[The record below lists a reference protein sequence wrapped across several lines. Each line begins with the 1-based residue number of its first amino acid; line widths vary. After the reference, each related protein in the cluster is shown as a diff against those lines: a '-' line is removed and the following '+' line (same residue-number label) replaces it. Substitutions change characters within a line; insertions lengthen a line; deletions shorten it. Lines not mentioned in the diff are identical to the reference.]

1 MIANVNGVNYLPIV
15 PSAIGLDSAPTSST
29 STTIM
34 SSIAVQSND
43 DILFGDQFRIKT
55 LFRKGTAF
63 STSFT
68 VSLYWNTGQT
78 LNASAVLLGTCNV
91 GGLDSA
97 IGLERS
103 FYCKSTV
110 LPSIIKYVSILD
122 PSLSYE
128 NDIGGKPSGS
138 YNDPTLDYTLGG
150 YFMSC
155 AKRNGLARLNDEII
169 CSYMYIDF

>member
-1 MIANVNGVNYLPIV
+1 MIENVNGFNYLPIV
-15 PSAIGLDSAPTSST
+15 PSGNGFDSSPTSST
-29 STTIM
+29 ATTIL
-34 SSIAVQSND
+34 SSIVVQSDN

-78 LNASAVLLGTCNV
+78 LNASAILLGTCDV
-91 GGLDSA
+91 GGTDSA

-110 LPSIIKYVSILD
+110 LPSIIRYVSILA

-128 NDIGGKPSGS
+128 NDIGRKPSGS
-138 YNDPTLDYTLGG
+138 YNDPTLNYTLGG
-150 YFMSC
+150 YFMAC
-155 AKRNGLARLNDEII
+155 AKRNGAARLNDSII